1 MSLRDRTIVVLAYPG
16 YQELEFWYPVLRG
29 REEGATVTVVA
40 SSAGGCESF
49 LGYPVLGD
57 ASAADVDVENLGA
70 LVVPGTVSGR
80 PVASDDQAQ
89 LIKSAHAANRPVY
102 AIGSGAELVRE
113 LVGDVAASRQAA
125 DADGLADL
133 VRRLHAELAA

>member
-1 MSLRDRTIVVLAYPG
+1 
-16 YQELEFWYPVLRG
+16 
-29 REEGATVTVVA
+29 
-40 SSAGGCESF
+40 
-49 LGYPVLGD
+49 
-57 ASAADVDVENLGA
+57 
-70 LVVPGTVSGR
+70 
-80 PVASDDQAQ
+80 
-89 LIKSAHAANRPVY
+89 VY